1 MTRNSPAIDQAESF
15 LKKQIE
21 NGSWNP
27 GDLLPSISSLAK
39 TANVS
44 PVSMWK
50 AVHRLSESG
59 ELEVMHGQGTRI
71 KGNQEINIVIDNTQ
85 KGWQGLRDRIHKD
98 ILCGKYTQGMMLPSL
113 KELQSFYGVS
123 YQTVKKALDCL
134 TAEGI
139 LELRYRRYFI
149 VHFIRRPTH
158 LSIVLIGWSN
168 PKLQMQ
174 ARTPWGQDFL
184 RFCEQ
189 QCSRMGF
196 ELRVLEYSDASGE
209 LQITDSTGKVSG
221 DLPIDPSV
229 IGYLVWGESPNELY
243 REILSRLEKSKKPIA
258 VLQEGSILNIADY
271 IKKNSQIQLFSIATS
286 STAAKH
292 VATFLLQSGHT
303 SIAYFSPFHKS
314 EWSRIRLSGL
324 NEIYSRFGAP
334 VETYALDKY
343 SDNFS
348 FYKFIKSP
356 EHYFELYSEIFKQN
370 AAPSII
376 TKSFA
381 SYKNQFIRNVQ
392 QEVIR
397 KYMMPLYRSA
407 LQYSNCTAWVCA
419 NDFTALGAME
429 FLKENQPKSKIAIV
443 GFDDTFE
450 AFHHGLT
457 SYNFN
462 IQATVQVM
470 VSYIV
475 NPTSLPSNRRSVAFE
490 IEGMLVERKTTYKKQ
505 HQN

>member
-1 MTRNSPAIDQAESF
+1 MTRNSPAIDLAEVF
-15 LKKQIE
+15 LKKQVD

-39 TANVS
+39 SANVS

-59 ELEVMHGQGTRI
+59 VLEVLHGQGTRI
-71 KGNQEINIVIDNTQ
+71 KGNQDLSVVIDNTQ
-85 KGWQGLRDRIHKD
+85 KGWQGLRDRVHKD
-98 ILCGKYTQGMMLPSL
+98 ILCGKYTEGMMLPSL
-113 KELQSFYGVS
+113 KELQSQYGVS

-158 LSIVLIGWSN
+158 LSIVLIGWSH

-174 ARTPWGQDFL
+174 ARTPWGQEFM
-184 RFCEQ
+184 RYCEQ

-196 ELRVLEYSDASGE
+196 ELKVYEYSD
-209 LQITDSTGKVSG
+209 VSG
-221 DLPIDPSV
+221 DLRITDATGKVTDDLPVDGSV
-229 IGYLVWGESPNELY
+229 MGYLLWGESPGELY
-243 REILSRLEKSKKPIA
+243 REVLSRLEKSKKPIA
-258 VLQEGSILNIADY
+258 VLQEGSVLNIADF
-271 IKKNSQIQLFSIATS
+271 IKRNSQIQLFSIATS
-286 STAAKH
+286 SSAAKH

-303 SIAYFSPFHKS
+303 SIAYFSPFHKA
-314 EWSRIRLSGL
+314 EWSRARLSGL

-334 VETYALDKY
+334 VEAYTLDKY
-343 SDNFS
+343 SDDS
-348 FYKFIKSP
+348 AYCKFIKSP
-356 EHYFELYSEIFKQN
+356 ERYFDQQMDVLSKQL
-370 AAPSII
+370 APAII
-376 TKSFA
+376 CEAFESHRNK
-381 SYKNQFIRNVQ
+381 FIQTVQ
-392 QEVIR
+392 HDVIR
-397 KYMMPLYRSA
+397 KYMVPLYRKA
-407 LQYSNCTAWVCA
+407 LRKSQCTAWVCA

-429 FLKENQPKSKIAIV
+429 FLKDVPSKNNLAVI
-443 GFDDTFE
+443 GFDDIFE

-475 NPTSLPSNRRSVAFE
+475 NPASLPSTKRSVAFE
-490 IEGMLVERKTTYKKQ
+490 IEGMLVERKTSYKKQ
-505 HQN
+505 RHN